1 MNILFYL
8 VVGFVLLLNIV
19 ILFNCKSLSHDVP
32 KLINTVQA
40 SGGNGK
46 RVIDVEKIGLVKP
59 RLTAMLVGVSI
70 LEFLMCLVGLTT
82 FNWFIFT
89 VDLVIS
95 ILSTITIRVWKIDR
109 VRLTGNVLYY
119 ICSTGVSIMLLS
131 FAIINQ
137 FWLHFDVWVWVRNL
151 FS

>member
-8 VVGFVLLLNIV
+8 LVGFVLLLNVV

-32 KLINTVQA
+32 KLINAVQA

-59 RLTAMLVGVSI
+59 RLTATLVGVSI
-70 LEFLMCLVGLTT
+70 LEALTCLVGLMTS
-82 FNWFIFT
+82 NWFIFT
-89 VDLVIS
+89 ADLAIS
-95 ILSTITIRVWKIDR
+95 ILSTVTIRVWKIDR

-119 ICSTGVSIMLLS
+119 ICSTGVSIILLS

-137 FWLHFDVWVWVRNL
+137 FWLQFDVWMWVRNL